1 MGNVLCAQN
10 DGYHHR
16 SGGPS
21 MNRGNSDRL
30 TLNTDFSMSQ
40 IGQRMPN

>member
-16 SGGPS
+16 SGNPS
-21 MNRGNSDRL
+21 LNRRNSDGL
-30 TLNTDFSMSQ
+30 TLGTDFSMSQ
-40 IGQRMPN
+40 IGQRMPH